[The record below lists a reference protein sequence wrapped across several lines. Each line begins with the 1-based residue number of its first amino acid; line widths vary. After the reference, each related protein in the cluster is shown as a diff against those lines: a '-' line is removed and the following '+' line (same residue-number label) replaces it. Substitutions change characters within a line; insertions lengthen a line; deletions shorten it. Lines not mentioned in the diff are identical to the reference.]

1 MTIQELIEKLENYPQ
16 DLDIEFGCDIADV
29 GINPIYITKRNY
41 CNVER
46 VGNILEFHVW

>member
-1 MTIQELIEKLENYPQ
+1 MTVQELIEKLENYPQ
-16 DLDIEFGCDIADV
+16 DLDIEFGCDIADLDKTV
-29 GINPIYITKRNY
+29 YITKRKY